1 MTPLERPIGVVLA
14 DDDVEM
20 LDFLE
25 NLVDWKAMGFEILA
39 RGTDGLDALRRL
51 RDRPADLLLS
61 DITMPGM
68 DGYALAAALR
78 ERNPDV
84 RALFFTCHEDFDHA
98 RRAIHAGAEA
108 YLVKYTLNG
117 DTLSRELMKA
127 GAVVR
132 QARTRRARENA
143 FDESLVSARESL
155 IYETVKMARADPER
169 MRERFTLYKMG
180 FRHVQ
185 FCLIAIS
192 ADGGTP
198 PGAVPDFVGA
208 DSFRLDS
215 SRSDSSRSDLS
226 RPDSTHPTSEQ
237 PAATAAWRHEL
248 AAILGESFQAAGI
261 EDHLFFYDSQ
271 VILLH
276 GWDDPPALED
286 SYVEILARSL
296 KAIGDER
303 VVRLVALRGGL
314 YRSPADIPAAL
325 ADLAVR
331 REAQFYNQN
340 ALLLQ
345 ETVQWP
351 DYAQPSPEA
360 MEETLS
366 RLLTPFRARGDF
378 PRALEDVAASLCAD
392 RIAPSAVRRLF
403 EGLIRRMRETG
414 EPIPHDQPPVQ
425 LESASFAACLAAVQS
440 AYARFKRAEDGA
452 LAYAERPDIR
462 RALRYVEAHLRDDL
476 SLRTLA
482 EKLHI
487 SAGYLSRLFRKHAG
501 VSYSEYLTKR
511 RVARATELL
520 RDGDLSMEEVAE
532 RVGIDNVNY
541 FYRFYKRET
550 GMTPGSARKGGAGR

>member
-25 NLVDWKAMGFEILA
+25 NLVDWNAMGFEILA

-84 RALFFTCHEDFDHA
+84 QALFFTCHEDFDHA

-127 GAVVR
+127 AATVR
-132 QARTRRARENA
+132 QARTRRERENA

-155 IYETVKMARADPER
+155 IYETVKVARTDPER
-169 MRERFTLYKMG
+169 MRERFALYKMG
-180 FRHVQ
+180 LRHAQ
-185 FCLIAIS
+185 FCLIAIY

-198 PGAVPDFVGA
+198 LGAE
-208 DSFRLDS
+208 
-215 SRSDSSRSDLS
+215 SDLARTDSS
-226 RPDSTHPTSEQ
+226 RPDSTHLTNGQ
-237 PAATAAWRHEL
+237 PADAAAWRHEL
-248 AAILGESFQAAGI
+248 AARMGESFQTDGI
-261 EDHLFFYDSQ
+261 ADHLFFYGSQ

-286 SYVEILARSL
+286 RYVEILARNL
-296 KAIGDER
+296 KAQGDER
-303 VVRLVALRGGL
+303 AVRLVALRGVL
-314 YRSPADIPAAL
+314 CRSLVDIPAAL

-345 ETVQWP
+345 ETVQSP
-351 DYAQPSPEA
+351 NYAQPSPEA

-392 RIAPSAVRRLF
+392 RIAPSSVRRLF
-403 EGLIRRMRETG
+403 EGLIRRMRETDG
-414 EPIPHDQPPVQ
+414 SVPHDQPPVQ
-425 LESASFAACLAAVQS
+425 LEGSSFAACLAAVQS
-440 AYARFKRAEDGA
+440 VYARFKRAEVGA

-462 RALRYVEAHLRDDL
+462 RALRYVEAHLREDL

-487 SAGYLSRLFRKHAG
+487 SAGYLSRLFRKHTG
-501 VSYSEYLTKR
+501 VSYSEYLIKR

-532 RVGIDNVNY
+532 RVGIENVNY

-550 GMTPGSARKGGAGR
+550 GMTPGSARKGGAGK